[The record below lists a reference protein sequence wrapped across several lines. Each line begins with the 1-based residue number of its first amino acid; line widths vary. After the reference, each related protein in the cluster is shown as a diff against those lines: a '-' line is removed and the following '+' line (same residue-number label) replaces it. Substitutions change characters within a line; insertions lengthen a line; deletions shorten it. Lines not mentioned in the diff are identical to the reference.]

1 MTVVALVALAILS
14 GFILGFFIARKV
26 FLPSDVGEIRRLE
39 TVRRDFIANVSH
51 ELKTPVTAI
60 RGLVETL
67 IDDKQMDVPTKD
79 RFLAKI
85 KGQAL
90 RLSNLVADLLTLSRL
105 ESQKILSESE
115 KEKFELKKVI
125 KTSAE
130 AQQPAVESKKIQL
143 DIDLP
148 KEPVPVMGDF
158 EALRQSVDNLISNA
172 VKYTTE
178 EGSIT
183 VGLKVEGKEAVI
195 FVKDTGM
202 GIEPHHLDR
211 IFERFYRVDKAR
223 SRELGGTG
231 LGLSIVK
238 HVAISHGGSVSVD
251 STQGEGSIFRIHLPI
266 SK

>member
-1 MTVVALVALAILS
+1 MMLVVYVALAILS
-14 GFILGFFIARKV
+14 GFIFGFFIAKKV
-26 FLPSDVGEIRRLE
+26 FVPSDVGEIQRLE
-39 TVRRDFIANVSH
+39 TVRRDFVANVSH

-67 IDDKQMDVPTKD
+67 IDDKQMDVVTKD
-79 RFLAKI
+79 RFLSKI

-105 ESQKILSESE
+105 ESQKTLPESE
-115 KEKFELKKVI
+115 KEKFDLKKVI
-125 KTSAE
+125 KTSKE
-130 AQQPAVESKKIQL
+130 AQQPSIESKKIQL
-143 DIDLP
+143 QIDLP
-148 KEPVPVMGDF
+148 KEPVLVTGDF
-158 EALRQSVDNLISNA
+158 EALRQSVDNLLGNA

-183 VGLKVEGKEAVI
+183 VGLKIEGKEAVI

-202 GIEPHHLDR
+202 GIEPQHLDR

-238 HVAISHGGSVSVD
+238 HVAMSHSGSVSVD
-251 STQGEGSIFRIHLPI
+251 STPGAGSIFRIHLPI